1 MSASKILALSN
12 LRKAIEAEKA
22 EGNTVALCHGV
33 FDLFH
38 VGHLRHLQAAKRFAD
53 ILVVSLTDDQYVNK
67 GPGRP
72 VFNAELRA
80 ELLASLG
87 IVDYVTV
94 CSHASAEPAIEAV
107 RPTSYVKG
115 SDYADSSKDITGK
128 IAREREL
135 VERHGGQVVFTNEM
149 VFSSS
154 NLLNQHF
161 NVFDENLKI
170 YLSEIR
176 AMGGEGRFNELLEKI
191 AGLNV
196 LIIGETIIDEYKYV
210 SPMGKSAKENI
221 IATLWQSD
229 EMFAGGAIAAAN
241 HLATICPN
249 IEVVTMLG
257 DPAVGENHES
267 FVREHCHPSITLT
280 PVYRANGPTVQ
291 KTRFVEPTYV
301 RKLFEVYRMDDAPL
315 SDDVEERLLRIVGE
329 RLEKADVVIVC
340 DFGHG
345 FISEQMVRLLQ
356 EKARFLSVNAQSNSA
371 NIGYNLITKYN
382 RADYIC
388 IDAPEAWLAAHNK
401 HIGLATVVGETLP
414 ELIDCPRIV
423 VTHGKSG
430 CYTFDRDTGRTT
442 HIPAFRHSVV
452 DTVGAGDA
460 FFVVTAPF
468 VAVGA
473 EAAFAGFVGNVAG
486 AIKVNIVG
494 HRQSVSK
501 LQIQRYVGTLLK

>member
-1 MSASKILALSN
+1 MAASKILTLPN
-12 LRKAIEAEKA
+12 LRKAVDAEKRA
-22 EGNTVALCHGV
+22 GKTIALCHGV

-38 VGHLRHLQAAKRFAD
+38 VGHLRHLNAAKSFAD
-53 ILVVSLTDDQYVNK
+53 ILVVSLTDDQFVNK

-72 VFNAELRA
+72 VFSAELRA

-94 CSHASAEPAIEAV
+94 CPHASAEPAIDAV

-115 SDYADSSKDITGK
+115 SDYADASKDITGK
-128 IAREREL
+128 IAHERAL
-135 VERHGGQVVFTNEM
+135 VERHGGKVVFTNEM

-161 NVFDENLKI
+161 NVFDDDMKI

-176 AMGGEGRFNELLEKI
+176 AMGGEERFSELLEKI
-191 AGLNV
+191 SGLNV

-210 SPMGKSAKENI
+210 TPMGKSAKENI

-241 HLATICPN
+241 HLASLCPN
-249 IEVVTMLG
+249 IEVITMLG
-257 DPAVGENHES
+257 DPAFGENHES
-267 FVREHCHPSITLT
+267 FVREHCHPDITLT
-280 PVYRANGPTVQ
+280 PVYRPNGPTIQ

-301 RKLFEVYRMDDAPL
+301 RKLFEVYQMDDSPL
-315 SDDVEERLLRIVGE
+315 AEDVEQSLLDTVAA
-329 RLEKADVVIVC
+329 RLETADVVIVC

-345 FISEQMVRLLQ
+345 FISPALSQLLQ
-356 EKARFLSVNAQSNSA
+356 DKARFLAINAQSNSA
-371 NIGYNLITKYN
+371 NTGYNLITKYH

-388 IDAPEAWLAAHNK
+388 IDATEAWLAVHDK
-401 HIGLATVVGETLP
+401 HAALSSVVGETLP
-414 ELIDCPRIV
+414 ALIDCPRMVI
-423 VTHGKSG
+423 THGKSG
-430 CYTFDRDTGRTT
+430 CYTYDRDADRVT
-442 HIPAFRHSVV
+442 HIPAFRHNVV

-468 VAVGA
+468 IASGA
-473 EAAFAGFVGNVAG
+473 EAAFAGFIGNVAG

-494 HRQSVSK
+494 HRQAITK